1 MKTPRTVKVLKLM
14 TSVISS
20 ILHNEPLL
28 LRGNLAQLDELG
40 GIYIKFLQIVVLNL
54 NPASQENFL
63 QLLSVFERSK
73 PDPIEVYSYLRSIN
87 MPHLERFASID
98 PKPIGT
104 GSFGQVYQ
112 AQLHS
117 GERVIIKLLRPSV
130 MRYIHYDLRLLNVLS
145 WFYSLADRQKILN
158 FRDLY
163 AEFRRT
169 CLQEVNYTRE
179 AEAGTMFYERYKE
192 HPTLVIPK
200 TYREFCT
207 PRVIVQDQIQGLSI
221 TDLLTYQAQGN
232 DAHEYVRQNYN
243 SNLLDQLYIIGYEI
257 VTNALI
263 GNIIQADP
271 HPGNMILLS
280 NGKIALIDFGMT
292 TQLTSNR
299 IAYYEMCVQYQ
310 AFYHDDIALEDLMVA
325 ALRFMSP
332 KLYAAMNS
340 AEAILGSGW
349 NKETLLNKIR
359 ESTMLASMDESTQ
372 ATVAG
377 MIKEKRIMKLL
388 FFAINKGNRFGLTL
402 DLQAI
407 MLQKA
412 THSYL
417 MMMAQFDKEG
427 RTIARVLA
435 SSTEFGR
442 QHMSKVVDLQPQ
454 EMQPHEA
461 VEVLSTWFDKMA
473 RNDPWLMEK
482 ITGGQNK

>member
-1 MKTPRTVKVLKLM
+1 MKTPRTVKVLQLM

-40 GIYIKFLQIVVLNL
+40 GIYIKFLQVVVLNL

-73 PDPIEVYSYLRSIN
+73 PDAIEIYSYLRSIKV
-87 MPHLERFASID
+87 PHLERFASID

-104 GSFGQVYQ
+104 GSFGQVYR

-117 GERVIIKLLRPSV
+117 GEKVIIKILRPSV
-130 MRYIHYDLRLLNVLS
+130 MRYIRYDLRLLNILS
-145 WFYSLADRQKILN
+145 WFYSLADRQKMLN

-179 AEAGTMFYERYKE
+179 AEAGTMFYERYKD
-192 HPTLVIPK
+192 HSTLVIPK

-207 PRVIVQDQIQGLSI
+207 PKVIVQDYIQGLSI

-232 DAHEYVRQNYN
+232 DPHKYVQENYG
-243 SNLLDQLYIIGYEI
+243 SNLLDQLYTVGYEI

-271 HPGNMILLS
+271 HPGNMILLPE
-280 NGKIALIDFGMT
+280 GKIALIDFGMT

-299 IAYYEMCVQYQ
+299 IAYYDMCVQYE
-310 AFYHDDIALEDLMVA
+310 AFYHDNIALEELMIA
-325 ALRFMSP
+325 SLRFMSP

-349 NKETLLNKIR
+349 DKETLLNKIR
-359 ESTMLASMDESTQ
+359 ESTLVSSMDESTQ

-377 MIKEKRIMKLL
+377 MIKEKRIMKIL
-388 FFAINKGNRFGLTL
+388 FFAINKGNRFGFTL

-407 MLQKA
+407 MLLKA
-412 THSYL
+412 THSY
-417 MMMAQFDKEG
+417 MIMMAQFDKEG
-427 RTIARVLA
+427 RTIARALA
-435 SSTEFGR
+435 GGTEFAR
-442 QHMSKVVDLQPQ
+442 QHMSKVVDLKPQ
-454 EMQPHEA
+454 ELAPHEA
-461 VEVLSTWFDKMA
+461 VEVLSNWFDKMS

-482 ITGGQNK
+482 ITGGQIK